1 MVSYDYQCESS
12 AQRPPPKLGQFWEIL
27 RNFDTTR
34 LKLLFSVYIWYHN
47 HANVFR
53 QQLYLVGFWYH
64 DHHMMASVYLHYLS
78 SCMICGTPVWG
89 HMVEVWRAP
98 AKRGQDEDKEH
109 DPRHA
114 IALGPSRHG
123 PGGL

>member
-64 DHHMMASVYLHYLS
+64 DHGECISSLFIIVYDLWYS
-78 SCMICGTPVWG
+78 SMGTY
-89 HMVEVWRAP
+89 
-98 AKRGQDEDKEH
+98 
-109 DPRHA
+109 
-114 IALGPSRHG
+114 GP
-123 PGGL
+123 